1 MPGIKALGKLFFE
14 KKNFATESVAC
25 VPALSVNWV
34 PAVCAN
40 RKEDNPAQIEVVEQI
55 SRRDRSWPG
64 DAGEE
69 WILLRRARRSQCG
82 PRAIEESIFHPR

>member
-14 KKNFATESVAC
+14 KNFVTESVAC

-55 SRRDRSWPG
+55 SRRGRSWRG
-64 DAGEE
+64 GAGEGRL
-69 WILLRRARRSQCG
+69 LLRQAR
-82 PRAIEESIFHPR
+82 